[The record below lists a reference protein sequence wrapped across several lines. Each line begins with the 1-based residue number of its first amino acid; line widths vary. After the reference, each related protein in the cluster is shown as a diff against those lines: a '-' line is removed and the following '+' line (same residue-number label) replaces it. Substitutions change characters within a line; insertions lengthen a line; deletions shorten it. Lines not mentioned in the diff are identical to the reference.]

1 MIIFFLFTIKFIND
15 IMKMVK
21 GMNGVVIVDKPKGM
35 TSRDVVN
42 IVSKKYS
49 TKKVGH
55 TGTLDP
61 IATGVLVLC
70 IGKATKLVSR
80 LTSLEKEYIATVIL
94 GTKTDTLDITGN
106 IIDDKICIKT
116 KEEIEEVLKNFIGSY
131 NQEVP
136 KYSAVKI
143 NGKKLYEYARENKCI
158 PLPKRLVN
166 IKSIEL
172 LDNVTYENNKTTFS
186 FKCEVSKG
194 TYIRSLIN
202 DIAQRLN
209 TIGVM
214 SDLRRVKQGNFD
226 IKDSIKLEDLSNDNV
241 IAIKD
246 VLNIKKIKLTND
258 IRKKVLNGAPI
269 DNIYNEDEILFVDE
283 DEVALYKSKDNRLIS
298 EIMFKGGN

>member
-1 MIIFFLFTIKFIND
+1 
-15 IMKMVK
+15 
-21 GMNGVVIVDKPKGM
+21 MNGVVIVDKPKGM

-94 GTKTDTLDITGN
+94 GEETDTLDITGN

-116 KEEIEEVLKNFIGSY
+116 QKEIEEVLKSFIGSY

-143 NGKKLYEYARENKCI
+143 NGKKLYEYAREDKNVI
-158 PLPKRLVN
+158 LPKRIVH

-172 LDNVTYENNKTTFS
+172 LGDVTYKNNKTIFS
-186 FKCEVSKG
+186 FKCVVSKG
-194 TYIRSLIN
+194 TYIRSLIR

-209 TIGVM
+209 TVGIM
-214 SDLRRVKQGNFD
+214 SDLRRVKQGSFD
-226 IKDSIKLEDLSNDNV
+226 IKNSIKLENLSNDDIISIRNILNV
-241 IAIKD
+241 
-246 VLNIKKIKLTND
+246 KKVKLTSD
-258 IRKKVLNGAPI
+258 IRKKILNGAPVE
-269 DNIYNEDEILFVDE
+269 NIYNEDEILFVDE
-283 DEVALYKSKDNRLIS
+283 DEIALYKSKDNKLIS

>member
-1 MIIFFLFTIKFIND
+1 
-15 IMKMVK
+15 
-21 GMNGVVIVDKPKGM
+21 MNGVVIVDKPKGM

-61 IATGVLVLC
+61 IATGDLVLC

-94 GTKTDTLDITGN
+94 GEETDTLDITGN
-106 IIDDKICIKT
+106 IIDDKICVKT
-116 KEEIEEVLKNFIGSY
+116 QKEIEEVLKSFIGSY

-143 NGKKLYEYARENKCI
+143 NGKKLYEYAREDKNVI
-158 PLPKRLVN
+158 LPKRIVH

-172 LDNVTYENNKTTFS
+172 LGDVTYKNNKTIFS
-186 FKCEVSKG
+186 FKCVVSKG
-194 TYIRSLIN
+194 TYIRSLIR

-209 TIGVM
+209 TVGIM
-214 SDLRRVKQGNFD
+214 SDLRRVKQGSFD
-226 IKDSIKLEDLSNDNV
+226 IKNSVKLENLSNDDIISIRNILNV
-241 IAIKD
+241 
-246 VLNIKKIKLTND
+246 KKVKLTSD
-258 IRKKVLNGAPI
+258 IRKKILNGAPV
-269 DNIYNEDEILFVDE
+269 DNIYNEDEVLFVDE
-283 DEVALYKSKDNRLIS
+283 DEIALYKSKDNKLIS

>member
-1 MIIFFLFTIKFIND
+1 
-15 IMKMVK
+15 
-21 GMNGVVIVDKPKGM
+21 MNGVVIVDKPKGM

-94 GTKTDTLDITGN
+94 GEETDTLDITGN
-106 IIDDKICIKT
+106 VIDDKICIKT
-116 KEEIEEVLKNFIGSY
+116 QKEIEEVLKSFIGSY

-143 NGKKLYEYARENKCI
+143 NGKKLYEYAREDKNVI
-158 PLPKRLVN
+158 LPKRIVH

-172 LDNVTYENNKTTFS
+172 LGDVTYKNNKTIFS
-186 FKCEVSKG
+186 FKCVVSKG
-194 TYIRSLIN
+194 TYIRSLIR

-209 TIGVM
+209 TVGIM
-214 SDLRRVKQGNFD
+214 SDLRRVKQGSFD
-226 IKDSIKLEDLSNDNV
+226 IKNSIKLENLSNDDIISIRNILNV
-241 IAIKD
+241 
-246 VLNIKKIKLTND
+246 KKVKLTSD
-258 IRKKVLNGAPI
+258 IRKKILNGAPVE
-269 DNIYNEDEILFVDE
+269 NIYNEDEILFVDE
-283 DEVALYKSKDNRLIS
+283 DEIALYKSKDNKLIS

>member
-1 MIIFFLFTIKFIND
+1 MKLVND
-15 IMKMVK
+15 
-21 GMNGVVIVDKPKGM
+21 MNGVVIVDKPKGM

-94 GTKTDTLDITGN
+94 GEETDTLDITGN

-116 KEEIEEVLKNFIGSY
+116 QKEIEEVLKSFIGSY

-143 NGKKLYEYARENKCI
+143 NGKKLYEYAREDKNVI
-158 PLPKRLVN
+158 LPKRIVH

-172 LDNVTYENNKTTFS
+172 LGDVTYKNNKTIFS
-186 FKCEVSKG
+186 FKCVVSKG
-194 TYIRSLIN
+194 TYIRSLIR

-209 TIGVM
+209 TVGIM
-214 SDLRRVKQGNFD
+214 SDLRRVKQGSFD
-226 IKDSIKLEDLSNDNV
+226 IKNSIKLENLSNDDIISIRNILNV
-241 IAIKD
+241 
-246 VLNIKKIKLTND
+246 KKVKLTSD
-258 IRKKVLNGAPI
+258 IRKKILNGAPVE
-269 DNIYNEDEILFVDE
+269 NIYNEDEILFVDE
-283 DEVALYKSKDNRLIS
+283 DEIALYKSKDNKLIS